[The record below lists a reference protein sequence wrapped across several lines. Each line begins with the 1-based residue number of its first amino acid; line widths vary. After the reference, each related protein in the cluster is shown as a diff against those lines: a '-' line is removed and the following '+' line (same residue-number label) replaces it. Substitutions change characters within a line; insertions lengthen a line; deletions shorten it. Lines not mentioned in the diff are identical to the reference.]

1 MRQNGRLTVLVVEGI
16 MQLDDKGVQVVASA
30 SLQDRLLRP
39 RVDEFAMSEDL
50 YRIAS
55 EKMLWTEIVRR
66 IDVHVAS

>member
-39 RVDEFAMSEDL
+39 RVDEFAMSEHL
-50 YRIAS
+50 Y
-55 EKMLWTEIVRR
+55 
-66 IDVHVAS
+66 